1 VLHITLFFQC
11 FSHVLK
17 VVSESLGI
25 SQEESMHEPMTCAVA
40 VCARHGRLDELW
52 TPESCAMITQA

>member
-40 VCARHGRLDELW
+40 VCARHGRLDEL
-52 TPESCAMITQA
+52 